1 MKDGE
6 NVSPTSKKDRQEWL
20 DKAMRRMEEIIPYD
34 KLKEI
39 RETNACCLSGE
50 RDKLAKEIHKKYNTI
65 EERFN
70 AFINEKRI
78 VYGNCYKE
86 GDYYYLSFW
95 YGMPEGG
102 YTCSCLHYIPKTEPM
117 TKTWCM
123 CCGGHIKHHFETAL
137 GVKAECEVVSS
148 PLSSCGKQ
156 PCLFK
161 LKIKEII
168 D

>member
-1 MKDGE
+1 
-6 NVSPTSKKDRQEWL
+6 
-20 DKAMRRMEEIIPYD
+20 
-34 KLKEI
+34 
-39 RETNACCLSGE
+39 
-50 RDKLAKEIHKKYNTI
+50 
-65 EERFN
+65 
-70 AFINEKRI
+70 
-78 VYGNCYKE
+78 
-86 GDYYYLSFW
+86 
-95 YGMPEGG
+95 
-102 YTCSCLHYIPKTEPM
+102 M

-123 CCGGHIKHHFETAL
+123 CCGGHIKNHFETAL